1 MNKSNLLCSFLVSL
15 LASMLIYGTSVASEN
30 QRPYLKDVDKF
41 FELMDE
47 GKPEEALL
55 GVYLSS
61 PFKGELEAT
70 MRNVAFQLANL
81 NRTHGEY
88 QSHEVLIHKVVAER
102 FAYLMFFVAYDRQ
115 PFKVEF
121 QFYRPDEEWFFH
133 KFSFSDNI
141 DDELVEAAKI
151 KLLNDYP

>member
-1 MNKSNLLCSFLVSL
+1 MNKSNLLCSLLVSL
-15 LASMLIYGTSVASEN
+15 LASVLIHGTSVASEN
-30 QRPYLKDVDKF
+30 QRTYMNDVDRF
-41 FELMDE
+41 FELMDQ

-55 GVYLSS
+55 GIYLSS
-61 PFKGELEAT
+61 PFKDELEAT
-70 MRNVAFQLANL
+70 MRTVAFQLADL

-88 QSHEVLIHKVVAER
+88 QSHEILIHKVVAER
-102 FAYLMFFVAYDRQ
+102 FAYLMFFVAFDRQ

-141 DDELVEAAKI
+141 ADELVEAAQI